1 MNRQQNPIIYET
13 RRENMKKTESITIG
27 LLASVLLFTT
37 NLAIAIEPIPEESGF
52 SGFVN
57 VGVVYLSVKSNMVA
71 GNDLGDVG
79 ERTIDSIFD
88 SPDSENDV
96 LPLLNAE
103 LRYTFASTR
112 TQLFMGNLLEDY
124 LRLDLA
130 TQAGLRQELQDA
142 SILGLSYV
150 FNSIPTE
157 VWVDPYVARWRRQK
171 TDRTSSGLRL
181 TYDKI
186 LGSDLQVEF
195 TWRKIDVDDEFS
207 GRTFLGLPEVQ
218 AERLDREGD
227 QFQLEFLY
235 AFKFGEKHSL
245 VPSFEYARF
254 DLDGDA
260 MSHHRYRVALT
271 HGYRVDRFSFV
282 TNLLYAYAGYDK
294 RNPIYNKTQ
303 EDHRYGGSLSAFYH
317 RLFNVEKLSLMG
329 AIFGYKDDANIDFYE
344 ASALGGSLSL
354 FFRF

>member
-1 MNRQQNPIIYET
+1 MRLLIIRLMT
-13 RRENMKKTESITIG
+13 C
-27 LLASVLLFTT
+27 ALLFTSIPA
-37 NLAIAIEPIPEESGF
+37 LAIEPIPKESGF
-52 SGFVN
+52 SGFFN
-57 VGVVYLSVKSNMVA
+57 VGVVYLSIKSNMVA
-71 GNDLGDVG
+71 GNDLADVG
-79 ERTIDSIFD
+79 KRTIDSIFD

-96 LPLLNAE
+96 LPLLNGE

-112 TQLFMGNLLEDY
+112 TQLFIGNLLEDY

-130 TQAGLRQELQDA
+130 TLAGVRQELPDA

-157 VWVDPYVARWRRQK
+157 VWKDPYVAGRRRLK

-181 TYDKI
+181 MYDKI
-186 LGSDLQVEF
+186 LGSDLEVEF

-207 GRTFLGLPEVQ
+207 GRTFLGLPEFQ

-235 AFKFGEKHSL
+235 VFKLGEKHSL
-245 VPSFEYARF
+245 IPSFEYARF

-271 HGYRVDRFSFV
+271 HGYRAGRFSFA
-282 TNLLYAYAGYDK
+282 TNLLYAYADYDK
-294 RNPIYNKTQ
+294 RNPIYNKTR

-329 AIFGYKDDANIDFYE
+329 TIFGYNDDANIDFYE
-344 ASALGGSLSL
+344 ASALGGGLSVL
-354 FFRF
+354 FRF

>member
-1 MNRQQNPIIYET
+1 MGIEIPLMGKWDKGDGI
-13 RRENMKKTESITIG
+13 MKIVKIA
-27 LLASVLLFTT
+27 LLASVLFFTP
-37 NLAIAIEPIPEESGF
+37 NMGMAIEPIPQKSGF
-52 SGFVN
+52 SGFFN

-79 ERTIDSIFD
+79 KRTIDSIFD
-88 SPDSENDV
+88 SPDSEDDV
-96 LPLLNAE
+96 LPLLNGE

-112 TQLFMGNLLEDY
+112 TQLFIGNLLEDY

-130 TQAGLRQELQDA
+130 TLAGLRQELPDA

-150 FNSIPTE
+150 FNGIATE
-157 VWVDPYVARWRRQK
+157 VWKDPYVAGWRRQK

-186 LGSDLQVEF
+186 LGSDLEVEF
-195 TWRKIDVDDEFS
+195 TWRKIDVDDELS
-207 GRTFLGLPEVQ
+207 GRTFLGLPEFQ

-235 AFKFGEKHSL
+235 TFRFGEKHSL

-271 HGYRVDRFSFV
+271 HGYRADRFSFV
-282 TNLLYAYAGYDK
+282 TNLLYAYADYDK
-294 RNPIYNKTQ
+294 RNPIYNKTR
-303 EDHRYGGSLSAFYH
+303 EDHRFGGSVSAFYH

-329 AIFGYKDDANIDFYE
+329 TIFGYNDDANIDFYE